1 MCFNQRCGWAESMAG
16 DVWRLP
22 QTLGRAETQERH
34 PIDAPAFITDTRFA
48 VAGKIAVQTT
58 QTISV
63 WELASCMLSF
73 SSSSPAILGDRIEE
87 MLDGV
92 RAAMLPVSNNG
103 AITEVVETWATIVR

>member
-1 MCFNQRCGWAESMAG
+1 LYFNQRCGWAESMAG

-22 QTLGRAETQERH
+22 QTLGRAETQGRH
-34 PIDAPAFITDTRFA
+34 PIDAPAFFMDTRFA

-63 WELASCMLSF
+63 WDLASRMLSF

-92 RAAMLPVSNNG
+92 RAAMLPTSNNG
-103 AITEVVETWATIVR
+103 AITEVVET